1 MIKYINNTYRQ
12 KQKFANVITKKI
24 LKNTYIVLIKKN
36 SISNS
41 ISNFKL

>member
-24 LKNTYIVLIKKN
+24 LKNTYIVLIKN